1 MAKAYTQSELEQNV
15 GNVLGVS
22 DWRTITFADIETFA
36 DVTGDHQWIHVD
48 KERIAKESPFGGPVA
63 HGYFTLS
70 LVAPLFFEVVSL
82 ESFQAVINYGCNRV
96 RFPAPVLEGSRIR
109 LQVALASV
117 AEAKKGLE
125 IVFNATMEIDGQD
138 KPALVAEVVYRVS

>member
-1 MAKAYTQSELEQNV
+1 MATAFTRTDLEARV
-15 GNVLGVS
+15 GDVLGVS
-22 DWRTITFADIETFA
+22 AWRDVTFDDIQKFA

-70 LVAPLFFEVVSL
+70 LVAPLFFEVVAL
-82 ESFQAVINYGCNRV
+82 EGFQAVINYGCNRV
-96 RFPAPVLEGSRIR
+96 RFPSPVLEGSRIR

-125 IVFNATMEIDGQD
+125 IIFNATMDIEGQD
-138 KPALVAEVVYRVS
+138 KPALVAEVVFRVS